1 MAQFRFTAFKATGE
15 VIKDEDW
22 EFENEELAKT
32 SGKEKIEELEL
43 AETTHR
49 LVNTKGKL
57 ILFHI

>member
-1 MAQFRFTAFKATGE
+1 MAEFRFTAFKATGE

-22 EFENEELAKT
+22 TFATEQEAKT
-32 SGKEKIEELEL
+32 KGQQQVEELEL

-49 LVNTKGKL
+49 LVNSTGKL

>member
-1 MAQFRFTAFKATGE
+1 MALFRFTAFKATGE

-22 EFENEELAKT
+22 EFDNEDQAKKD
-32 SGKEKIEELEL
+32 GKEKIEQLEL

-49 LVNTKGKL
+49 LVDTKGKL

>member
-22 EFENEELAKT
+22 TFEDEIQAKT

-43 AETTHR
+43 SETTHR
-49 LVNTKGKL
+49 LVNSQGKL